1 MWYAAQTKFNKE
13 FDVRDRLERNGFP
26 DTFVP
31 SYLVKYD
38 SGNIRPRLLFRNYI
52 FVAMDDPDRWPD
64 IQATPNVT
72 KVMTHPP
79 PPEQAELGYRRPSAV
94 SDAALDSLRKCAE
107 AQADIWS
114 GALRRRLEIIT
125 EGCYV
130 RVLRDGPLRPELQRA
145 LVTWA
150 DQQKVRLLLDM
161 FNRKVSVE
169 FYRRDVTLAE
179 QS

>member
-13 FDVRDRLERNGFP
+13 FDVRDRLSERGFT
-26 DTFVP
+26 DTFLP

-38 SGNIRPRLLFRNYI
+38 SGNVRPRLLFRNYI
-52 FVAMDDPDRWPD
+52 FVAMDDPLRWPD
-64 IQATPNVT
+64 IQAIPGIT
-72 KVMTHPP
+72 KVLTYPP
-79 PPEQAELGYRRPSAV
+79 PPADEELGYRLPSRLAD
-94 SDAALDSLRKCAE
+94 SALDSLRKCAE

-125 EGCYV
+125 SGCYV
-130 RVLRDGPLRPELQRA
+130 RVLRDGPLRPELQHA
-145 LVTWA
+145 LVEWT
-150 DQQKVRLLLDM
+150 DRHKVGLVLDL

-179 QS
+179 PG